1 MTTTFLSSAAF
12 DIPVWLAACGLA
24 ALLCVLVL
32 VGILI
37 VLTLR
42 RADQRDL
49 PQVLLG
55 LSHVVSSLCGLL
67 PWGRPTPPPGLPEAP
82 PSPEPGR
89 PDVHSLI
96 LMRSEPVEP
105 TTVRR
110 VER

>member
-12 DIPVWLAACGLA
+12 DMPVWLAACGLA
-24 ALLCVLVL
+24 ALLAVLVL
-32 VGILI
+32 VGTLM

-67 PWGRPTPPPGLPEAP
+67 PWGRPTPPPGLPEVQ

-89 PDVHSLI
+89 PAMPSLI
-96 LMRSEPVEP
+96 LMQAEPAES